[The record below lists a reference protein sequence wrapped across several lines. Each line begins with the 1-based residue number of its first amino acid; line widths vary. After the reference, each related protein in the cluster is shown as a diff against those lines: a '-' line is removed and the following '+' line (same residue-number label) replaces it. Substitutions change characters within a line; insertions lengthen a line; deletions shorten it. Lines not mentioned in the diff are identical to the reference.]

1 MVQKLF
7 SELRTLYSLNW
18 GKCNAMRTRVRMRDL
33 VDPEALRHAVD
44 MTMKRYPY
52 FCVELKIDEDC
63 YFAENDRPIVITHSL
78 EGVELNT
85 AESNYH
91 LVSFSWKDNWIIMDI
106 SHAITDGTG
115 AYEVMRTFLYYYVSS
130 RYGVELDKEG
140 IRLAGDEISPE
151 EWEDPL
157 FKAQNLP
164 TPPRTEMQPSINLAK
179 AAGLE
184 DDKTP
189 TVYSIAIAED
199 EFMRFNIEHD
209 GSPATMAALFLCR
222 AIAGLHP
229 DSEDAIR
236 VALTVNQRN
245 ALGAPLA
252 HQSLVGGV
260 MLEYKEKL
268 RSWPLERQA
277 TVFRGMVFVQTME
290 EAVLSGVASQKGIAQ
305 MILSKQ
311 KNEERIAVARMI
323 GDLSSQLLSATVS
336 YVGKANFK
344 GAEKYIRDF
353 RAWTQGTANCILVEI
368 SAVNG
373 KFTFDFIQPFQSPIY
388 LNAFLKEFEDNGLTY
403 DLQDVMKLDIPDV
416 RMPWRESQQA

>member
-1 MVQKLF
+1 MIQKLYT
-7 SELRTLYSLNW
+7 ELRSLYSLSW

-52 FCVELKIDEDC
+52 FCVELKKAEE
-63 YFAENDRPIVITHSL
+63 YYLAENDRPIVITHSL
-78 EGVELNT
+78 TGVELNT

-91 LVSFSWKDNWIIMDI
+91 LVSFSWSDNWIIMDI

-115 AYEVMRTFLYYYVSS
+115 AYEVMRTLLYYYVSS
-130 RYGVELDKEG
+130 RYDVKLEKEG
-140 IRLAGDEISPE
+140 IRLAGDVISLE

-157 FKAQNLP
+157 IKAENLP
-164 TPPRTEMQPSINLAK
+164 TPPKNEMQPSINLVK

-184 DDKTP
+184 NDKAP

-209 GSPATMAALFLCR
+209 GSPATMVSLFLCR
-222 AIAGLHP
+222 AIARLYP

-236 VALTVNQRN
+236 IAMTVNQRN

-252 HQSLVGGV
+252 HQSLVGGAL
-260 MLEYKEKL
+260 LEYKEKL
-268 RSWPLERQA
+268 RSWPLDRQA

-290 EAVLSGVASQKGIAQ
+290 EAVLAGVASQKGIIQA
-305 MILSKQ
+305 ILSKQ
-311 KNEERIAVARMI
+311 ESQERVAVAQMI
-323 GDLSSQLLSATVS
+323 GNLSGKILSGTVS

-353 RAWTQGTANCILVEI
+353 RAWTHGTADNILIEI

-373 KFTFDFIQPFQSPIY
+373 RFTLDFLQPFRSPIY
-388 LNAFLKEFEDNGLTY
+388 VNAFLKEFEENGITY
-403 DLQDVMKLDIPDV
+403 DLQDVMKLDIPDT
-416 RMPWRESQQA
+416 RLPWRES